1 MILLVG
7 VLIARIRRTRHAAQV
22 LPTLLLVDVQRAFDE
37 PGWGPRNNPDAEI
50 AIARL
55 LAAWRE
61 REAPLVHV
69 RHVSRRPTSRF
80 RAGTRAIQFKPEA
93 LPAPGEDV
101 IEKSVN
107 GAFIGTDLAHRL
119 QARGCSALVIAGLTT
134 DHCVSTT
141 ARMAAN
147 LGFATTVVADATATF
162 DRVAPDGELFPA
174 QLMHRTALASLRGE
188 FAEIA
193 TADEAIALLA

>member
-1 MILLVG
+1 MILPVRL
-7 VLIARIRRTRHAAQV
+7 LIARIRLRRHALAV
-22 LPTLLLVDVQRAFDE
+22 PATLLLVDVQRAFDD
-37 PGWGPRNNPDAEI
+37 PGWGPRNNPQAEL
-50 AIARL
+50 AVAWL
-55 LAAWRE
+55 LAAWRD
-61 REAPLVHV
+61 RAAPLVHV
-69 RHVSRRPTSRF
+69 RHVSRGPTSRF
-80 RAGTRAIQFKPEA
+80 RAGTPAAEFKPEA

-107 GAFIGTDLAHRL
+107 SAFIGTDLAHRL
-119 QARGCSALVIAGLTT
+119 QARRCAALVIAGLTT

-162 DRVAPDGELFPA
+162 DRVAPDGEVFPA
-174 QLMHRTALASLRGE
+174 ELMHRTALASLRGE

>member
-1 MILLVG
+1 
-7 VLIARIRRTRHAAQV
+7 V
-22 LPTLLLVDVQRAFDE
+22 LPTLLLIDVQRAFDD
-37 PGWGPRNNPDAEI
+37 PAWGPRNNPDAEV

-55 LAAWRE
+55 LAAWRDL
-61 REAPLVHV
+61 EAPLAHV
-69 RHVSRRPTSRF
+69 RHVSRRPASLF
-80 RAGTRAIQFKPEA
+80 QAGTRAVEFKPEA

-107 GAFIGTDLAHRL
+107 SAFIGTDLAHRL
-119 QARGCSALVIAGLTT
+119 QARGCTALVLAGLTT

-147 LGFATTVVADATATF
+147 LGFSTIVVADATATF
-162 DRVAPDGELFPA
+162 DRAAPDGELIPA
-174 QLMHRTALASLRGE
+174 ELMHRTALASLQGE

-193 TADEAIALLA
+193 TAHAVIGTLGRPNA

>member
-1 MILLVG
+1 MV
-7 VLIARIRRTRHAAQV
+7 
-22 LPTLLLVDVQRAFDE
+22 PTLLLIDVQRAFDD
-37 PGWGPRNNPDAEI
+37 PAWGPRNNPDAEV

-55 LAAWRE
+55 LAAWRDN
-61 REAPLVHV
+61 EAPLVHV
-69 RHVSRRPTSRF
+69 RHVSRRPASLF
-80 RAGTRAIQFKPEA
+80 RAGTRAVEFKPEA

-107 GAFIGTDLAHRL
+107 SAFIGTDLAHRL
-119 QARGCSALVIAGLTT
+119 QARGATALVLAGLTT

-147 LGFATTVVADATATF
+147 LGFSTTVVADATATF
-162 DRVAPDGELFPA
+162 DRVAPDGELLPA
-174 QLMHRTALASLRGE
+174 ELMHRTALASLQGE

-193 TADEAIALLA
+193 SAETMIRSLGRRND